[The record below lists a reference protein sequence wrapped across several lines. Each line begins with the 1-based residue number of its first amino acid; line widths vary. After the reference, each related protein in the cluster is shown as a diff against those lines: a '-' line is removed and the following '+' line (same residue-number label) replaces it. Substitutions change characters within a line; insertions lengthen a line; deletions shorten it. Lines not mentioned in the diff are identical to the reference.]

1 MKKDNALPESDPSD
15 TPEDPPL
22 EDTKPAPEAT
32 DLPRKEAQEK
42 SEELVT
48 EKKSAGGRKLLLILF
63 LLITGGAGYYYAQE
77 IGVSIPF
84 LSELK
89 KPSVPVIKE
98 SPAPAS
104 IPPKPTKTDSP
115 ASVIEQDKEDETNPE
130 ETVKILREEILSLK
144 EELARV
150 EDRQPPEELQDA
162 AQPID
167 IITTER
173 ESEEETATP
182 EENEFVEQEE
192 EPVEPQPETEIAATP
207 STDQTTSKEELAQME
222 DQQSPEG
229 PQDTAQPIDG
239 ITAEEEGGEET
250 AAPEGKEFVEQE
262 EESVELQPEEEI
274 AVTLSPV
281 PEAPRESL
289 PEEGTPRQRSKE
301 VQAYLDFIEN
311 MGNKLFA
318 WVRRGWEMAWGLV
331 VSRTNLGKENANPPS
346 FTFSR

>member
-1 MKKDNALPESDPSD
+1 MKKNNALSESDPSD
-15 TPEDPPL
+15 TPEDLPL
-22 EDTKPAPEAT
+22 EDTKPALEAT
-32 DLPRKEAQEK
+32 DLPRNEAQEK

-77 IGVSIPF
+77 MGISIPF
-84 LSELK
+84 LSELR
-89 KPSVPVIKE
+89 KPSVPAIKE
-98 SPAPAS
+98 PLAPVS
-104 IPPKPTKTDSP
+104 IPSKPTKTDSP
-115 ASVIEQDKEDETNPE
+115 ASLIEHDKEDETNPE
-130 ETVKILREEILSLK
+130 ETAKILREEILSLK

-167 IITTER
+167 IITTEG
-173 ESEEETATP
+173 ESKAETATP

-192 EPVEPQPETEIAATP
+192 ESVEPQPETEITATP
-207 STDQTTSKEELAQME
+207 PSDQTTPKEELAQMG
-222 DQQSPEG
+222 DQESPEG
-229 PQDTAQPIDG
+229 PQDTAQPING
-239 ITAEEEGGEET
+239 VTAEEKGGEKT
-250 AAPEGKEFVEQE
+250 AAPEEVEFVGQE
-262 EESVELQPEEEI
+262 EDSVELQPEMEI
-274 AVTLSPV
+274 TVTPSPV

-346 FTFSR
+346 STFSR

>member
-1 MKKDNALPESDPSD
+1 M
-15 TPEDPPL
+15 
-22 EDTKPAPEAT
+22 
-32 DLPRKEAQEK
+32 
-42 SEELVT
+42 
-48 EKKSAGGRKLLLILF
+48 
-63 LLITGGAGYYYAQE
+63 
-77 IGVSIPF
+77 
-84 LSELK
+84 
-89 KPSVPVIKE
+89 
-98 SPAPAS
+98 
-104 IPPKPTKTDSP
+104 
-115 ASVIEQDKEDETNPE
+115 SVIEQDKENETNPE

-207 STDQTTSKEELAQME
+207 PPDQTTPKEELTQME
-222 DQQSPEG
+222 DQESPEG

-274 AVTLSPV
+274 AVTPSPV

-346 FTFSR
+346 STFSR